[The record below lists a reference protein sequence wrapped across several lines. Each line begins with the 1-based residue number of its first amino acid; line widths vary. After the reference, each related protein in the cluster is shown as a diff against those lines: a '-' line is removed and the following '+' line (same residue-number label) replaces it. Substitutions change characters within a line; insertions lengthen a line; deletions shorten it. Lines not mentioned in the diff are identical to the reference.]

1 MTLFTRR
8 VVTLSLEGAWLRL
21 LGVRGRE
28 VEFWADIPFDERLLQ
43 PGQVGDTQALGALIG
58 ETFRSRGL
66 PRSRVVAAA
75 PGLGALSRIVT
86 LTTPGVS
93 LAEAVERQ
101 ARQVLPESP
110 AEVTLYWQAIDP
122 RGSPTP
128 RVFFLALPRE
138 VVMTMIEMLHI
149 AGIQPLALDLKPL
162 ALYRAVGSKDAIVAN
177 VTTQTLD
184 LVIVVDDLPV
194 LLRTIS
200 LGDGAGSRDFVI
212 GRLTDELARTI
223 RYYNDT
229 NRAAALP
236 MDAPIVLAGEDVD
249 DPAVAANLEA
259 LTGHPVEPPRP
270 PLDYPVDFPVERY
283 LVNVGLA
290 LKSL

>member
-1 MTLFTRR
+1 MVFPRR

-43 PGQVGDTQALGALIG
+43 HGQVGDTQALGALIG

-66 PRSRVVAAA
+66 PRSRVVAAVS
-75 PGLGALSRIVT
+75 GLGAVSRIVT

-93 LAEAVERQ
+93 LAEAVERE
-101 ARQVLPESP
+101 ARKVLPESLV
-110 AEVTLYWQAIDP
+110 EVTLYWQAIDP
-122 RGSPTP
+122 RASAAP
-128 RVFFLALPRE
+128 RVFLLALPRE
-138 VVMTMIEMLHI
+138 ALARVIEMFQV
-149 AGIQPLALDLKPL
+149 AGIQPVALDLKPL
-162 ALYRAVGSKDAIVAN
+162 ALYRAVACKDAIVAN
-177 VTTQTLD
+177 VDGQTLD
-184 LVIVVDDLPV
+184 IVIVVDDLPA

-212 GRLTDELARTI
+212 GRLTDELARTV

-229 NRAAALP
+229 NRATALP
-236 MDAPIVLAGEDVD
+236 MDAPIVLAGEEVA
-249 DPAVAANLEA
+249 DPALGANLEA
-259 LTGHPVEPPRP
+259 LTGHPVQPPRP
-270 PLDYPVDFPVERY
+270 PLDYPADFPVERY